1 MKILLDTHTVLW
13 AATNSKRLSRTAMGL
28 IEDESNELLVS
39 AVCPWEMG
47 IKLRLG
53 KLHEA
58 ESLLLDWERVMSDL
72 DAVALPVTHQHAIS
86 ASKLVW
92 DHRDPFDRLL
102 GAQSVIEDAMIL
114 SADYAFDAIRSVV
127 TRLW

>member
-1 MKILLDTHTVLW
+1 
-13 AATNSKRLSRTAMGL
+13 MGL